1 MALTKRKPFHTKQRT
16 RRIFWKRVT
25 YGGTTFLVLSCLALL
40 VFYGTRLP
48 GVTLDT
54 VVVEGVE
61 TVSRERVEERA
72 NTLLAGSYFGLVP
85 YRFSY
90 LLPLDRIRAVIEEMP
105 RVAKVDV
112 SRQGASLLV
121 SIVEHAP
128 EMLWCSASN
137 AGDCL
142 YVDQEGMAYEKAP
155 DLTGGMLMRFVVV
168 GVDPKEGDSLLSS
181 EVRAKLIAVATAME
195 ERHDFRVAKIEYS
208 PDGDATLSLSGGGI
222 VQVSTTNDLEE
233 TYANLASILSSE
245 EFAHLAP
252 GNFERIDLR
261 FGNKVFV
268 QEDPFV
274 ASSTATTTSEVE

>member
-25 YGGTTFLVLSCLALL
+25 YAGTSFLVLSCLVLF

-48 GVTLDT
+48 GMTLDT

-61 TVSRERVEERA
+61 TVSRERVEERT
-72 NTLLAGSYFGLVP
+72 NTLLAGSYFGIVP
-85 YRFSY
+85 HRFSY
-90 LLPLDRIRAVIEEMP
+90 LLPLERIRAVIEEMP
-105 RVAKVDV
+105 RVAKAEVT
-112 SRQGASLLV
+112 RQGASLIV

-128 EMLWCSASN
+128 EMLWCSGFPS
-137 AGDCL
+137 GDCF
-142 YVDQEGMAYEKAP
+142 YVDEEGVAYEKAP
-155 DLTGGMLMRFVVV
+155 DLTGGMLLRFAVA
-168 GVDPKEGDSLLSS
+168 GHDPKEGDSLLSS
-181 EVRAKLIAVATAME
+181 EVRTKLIAVAKAME

-208 PDGDATLSLSGGGI
+208 PDGDATLALSGGGI
-222 VQVSTTNDLEE
+222 VQVSTQNDLEE
-233 TYANLASILSSE
+233 TYANLASILASE
-245 EFAHLAP
+245 EFAHLTP

-268 QEDPFV
+268 QEEPFV